1 VDERRWMG
9 IVSKFILITGRTA
22 KQGEA
27 LHKGKD
33 SDEYR
38 QATGFVEM
46 SRADRERLALLT
58 PQGWGERGAAQR
70 VRVRTAFGEA
80 ELELRESDLP
90 EGMIFVPMGPA
101 ANALIGAE
109 TRGTGMPDSKG
120 LEAEVELLR
129 TSPLTLGGIEGGLG

>member
-1 VDERRWMG
+1 M
-9 IVSKFILITGRTA
+9 SKFILITGRTA

-46 SRADRERLALLT
+46 SHADRERL
-58 PQGWGERGAAQR
+58 GIEEGQR

-80 ELELRESDLP
+80 ELELRENDLP
-90 EGMIFVPMGPA
+90 EGMIFVPMGPM
-101 ANALIGAE
+101 ANTLIGSE

-120 LEAEVELLR
+120 LEAEVEPFV
-129 TSPLTLGGIEGGLG
+129 TSPPTLRPCSGQALGGIEGGLV

>member
-1 VDERRWMG
+1 MAG
-9 IVSKFILITGRTA
+9 MSQFTLITGRTA
-22 KQGEA
+22 KQGAA

-46 SRADRERLALLT
+46 SRADMEHLGIEKGQL
-58 PQGWGERGAAQR
+58 

-90 EGMIFVPMGPA
+90 ERMIFVPMGPA

-120 LEAEVELLR
+120 LEAEVE
-129 TSPLTLGGIEGGLG
+129 PL

>member
-1 VDERRWMG
+1 M
-9 IVSKFILITGRTA
+9 SKFILITGRTA
-22 KQGEA
+22 KQGAA

-46 SRADRERLALLT
+46 SRADRERLAPLA
-58 PQGWGERGAAQR
+58 PQGWGERGAVQR

-80 ELELRESDLP
+80 EFELREGNLP
-90 EGMIFVPMGPA
+90 EGIIFAPLGPA

-120 LEAEVELLR
+120 LKAEVELLGA
-129 TSPLTLGGIEGGLG
+129 SPSKPALSKVEGLGGG

>member
-1 VDERRWMG
+1 M
-9 IVSKFILITGRTA
+9 SKFIVITGRTI
-22 KQGEA
+22 KQGET

-46 SRADRERLALLT
+46 SRVDRERL
-58 PQGWGERGAAQR
+58 GIEEGQR

-80 ELELRESDLP
+80 ELELRENDLP
-90 EGMIFVPMGPA
+90 EGMIFVPLGPA
-101 ANALIGAE
+101 ANMLIGAE

-120 LEAEVELLR
+120 LEAEVELFV
-129 TSPLTLGGIEGGLG
+129 TSPPKLGGIEGGLV

>member
-1 VDERRWMG
+1 MVP
-9 IVSKFILITGRTA
+9 KLILITGRTI

-46 SRADRERLALLT
+46 SRADRGRLA

-80 ELELRESDLP
+80 ELELREGNLP

-101 ANALIGAE
+101 ANALIGSE

-120 LEAEVELLR
+120 LEAEVE
-129 TSPLTLGGIEGGLG
+129 PL

>member
-1 VDERRWMG
+1 M
-9 IVSKFILITGRTA
+9 IPKFILITGRTT
-22 KQGEA
+22 KQGTA

-46 SRADRERLALLT
+46 GRPDRERL
-58 PQGWGERGAAQR
+58 GIEEGRR

-80 ELELRESDLP
+80 ELELRESELP

-120 LEAEVELLR
+120 LEAEVE
-129 TSPLTLGGIEGGLG
+129 PL

>member
-1 VDERRWMG
+1 MMRE
-9 IVSKFILITGRTA
+9 FILITGRTT
-22 KQGEA
+22 KQGQA

-38 QATGFVEM
+38 QATGFVEVG
-46 SRADRERLALLT
+46 RPDRERLGV
-58 PQGWGERGAAQR
+58 QEGQR
-70 VRVRTAFGEA
+70 VRVRTAFGEV

-90 EGMIFVPMGPA
+90 EGMIFVPMGPT

-120 LEAEVELLR
+120 LKAEVEPFG
-129 TSPLTLGGIEGGLG
+129 TSPLTLGGMEGGLV

>member
-1 VDERRWMG
+1 MSE
-9 IVSKFILITGRTA
+9 FILITGRTT
-22 KQGEA
+22 KQGAA

-46 SRADRERLALLT
+46 SRADRERL
-58 PQGWGERGAAQR
+58 GVEEGRS

-80 ELELRESDLP
+80 ELELQENNLP

-101 ANALIGAE
+101 ANMLIGSE

-120 LEAEVELLR
+120 LKVEVEP
-129 TSPLTLGGIEGGLG
+129 S

>member
-1 VDERRWMG
+1 M
-9 IVSKFILITGRTA
+9 VSKFTLITGRTA
-22 KQGEA
+22 RQGAA

-38 QATGFVEM
+38 QATGLVEM
-46 SRADRERLALLT
+46 SHLDRERLGIEEG
-58 PQGWGERGAAQR
+58 QC
-70 VRVRTAFGEA
+70 VRVRTAFGQV
-80 ELELRESDLP
+80 ELELQEGGLP

-120 LEAEVELLR
+120 LEAEVELL
-129 TSPLTLGGIEGGLG
+129 

>member
-1 VDERRWMG
+1 MAG
-9 IVSKFILITGRTA
+9 MSQFTLITGRTA

-38 QATGFVEM
+38 QATGFVEVG
-46 SRADRERLALLT
+46 RADMERLGIEEGQL
-58 PQGWGERGAAQR
+58 

-80 ELELRESDLP
+80 ELELRASDLP

-120 LEAEVELLR
+120 LEAEVE
-129 TSPLTLGGIEGGLG
+129 S

>member
-1 VDERRWMG
+1 MG

-33 SDEYR
+33 SAEYR
-38 QATGFVEM
+38 RATGFVRV
-46 SRADRERLALLT
+46 SHLDREHLGIEEGR
-58 PQGWGERGAAQR
+58 R
-70 VRVRTAFGEA
+70 VRVRTVFGEA

-101 ANALIGAE
+101 ANALIGSE

-120 LEAEVELLR
+120 LEAEVESL
-129 TSPLTLGGIEGGLG
+129 

>member
-1 VDERRWMG
+1 MVP
-9 IVSKFILITGRTA
+9 KLILITGRTI

-46 SRADRERLALLT
+46 SRPDRERL
-58 PQGWGERGAAQR
+58 GIEEGQR

-80 ELELRESDLP
+80 ELELQENDLP

-101 ANALIGAE
+101 ANMLIGAE

-120 LEAEVELLR
+120 LKAEME
-129 TSPLTLGGIEGGLG
+129 PL

>member
-1 VDERRWMG
+1 M
-9 IVSKFILITGRTA
+9 SKFILITGRTA
-22 KQGEA
+22 KQGAA

-46 SRADRERLALLT
+46 GRPDREHL
-58 PQGWGERGAAQR
+58 GIEEGQR

-80 ELELRESDLP
+80 EFELREGNLP
-90 EGMIFVPMGPA
+90 EGMIFAPLGPA

-120 LEAEVELLR
+120 LEAEVELLG
-129 TSPLTLGGIEGGLG
+129 TSPPKPALSLALSTAEGKVEGLGGTEGGFV

>member
-1 VDERRWMG
+1 MVP
-9 IVSKFILITGRTA
+9 KLILITGRTI

-46 SRADRERLALLT
+46 GHLDRENL
-58 PQGWGERGAAQR
+58 GVEEGQR

-80 ELELRESDLP
+80 ELELREGNLP
-90 EGMIFVPMGPA
+90 EGMIFVPLGPA
-101 ANALIGAE
+101 ANALIGVE

-120 LEAEVELLR
+120 LEAEVESFG
-129 TSPLTLGGIEGGLG
+129 TSPPKPALSKVEGLGGIEGGLV

>member
-1 VDERRWMG
+1 MTP
-9 IVSKFILITGRTA
+9 KFILITGRTT

-27 LHKGKD
+27 LHKGKE

-46 SRADRERLALLT
+46 SRLDRERL
-58 PQGWGERGAAQR
+58 GIKEGRR

-80 ELELRESDLP
+80 ELELRENDLP
-90 EGMIFVPMGPA
+90 EGMIFVPLGPA
-101 ANALIGAE
+101 ANMLIGAE

-120 LEAEVELLR
+120 LEAEVEPFG
-129 TSPLTLGGIEGGLG
+129 TSPPTLRPFDGAQDRPCSGQALGGIEGGLV